1 MRQCIIGSF
10 VAAILA
16 FAISAASASASQ
28 HTAIVSKTPF
38 SGNLCSIPSAGEL
51 SAANITE
58 PCTKDKTVTSRPRK
72 FAGLGG
78 AAGSILYGAHWGVGK
93 TVPGDV
99 LAITV
104 EKLTGSGDALKLSE
118 VMAATKIKHAPDGF
132 IPIGPKKGEDAEL
145 EVHPLSCE
153 NPPTGV
159 CTEGMLFGQVGPY
172 VILIGLTGH
181 APTNPAI
188 PENSKENSPAE
199 IEAAEAQAKAYADDL
214 EAPIREIAKSVAA
227 KL

>member
-1 MRQCIIGSF
+1 MRQGIIRSF
-10 VAAILA
+10 AAAVLA
-16 FAISAASASASQ
+16 FVVFAAPASAAQ
-28 HTAIVSKTPF
+28 HTATTSKAPF

-58 PCTKDKTVTSRPRK
+58 PCTKDKTVTRRPTK
-72 FAGLGG
+72 SPVGG
-78 AAGSILYGAHWGVGK
+78 TAGSTLYGAHWGVGK

-104 EKLTGSGDALKLSE
+104 IKLTGSGNALKLAE
-118 VMAATKIKHAPDGF
+118 VMAATKIKHTQR
-132 IPIGPKKGEDAEL
+132 IYLPIGPKKGEDAEL
-145 EVHPLSCE
+145 EVTPLSCE

-159 CTEGMLFGQVGPY
+159 CTEGELFGQVGPY
-172 VILIGLTGH
+172 LIQVGLTGH

-188 PENSKENSPAE
+188 PEDS
-199 IEAAEAQAKAYADDL
+199 IELTPEQRQAQADAYADEL
-214 EAPIREIAKSVAA
+214 QAPLKEIAKSVAA